1 MKVTYK
7 TQTGNS
13 YVVLANPV
21 KTDVSAYD
29 YISFWVYNDS
39 SDTAIKVATL
49 WGGYDVPKG
58 VWTEIRISAAEINGT
73 TDMNSVALS
82 TSNISNFVFFISWAD
97 DIQVGESIYISSVTA
112 GVNGVAKNVITNFKD
127 NSSLSQV
134 SVFWADACTA
144 SIDTTIKHEGE
155 EASLKYTYN
164 QEQNFNYIILNAP
177 LNADV
182 SAYDY
187 IAFYVY
193 NPTEHAFMI
202 QPTWGEGVDVAA
214 NGWTLVK
221 IDLAQFDAE
230 KITDMSGAVVTKA
243 NIVNLPLCIY
253 GTGFVAGESIYFS
266 SFIAGNNAA

>member
-1 MKVTYK
+1 
-7 TQTGNS
+7 
-13 YVVLANPV
+13 
-21 KTDVSAYD
+21 
-29 YISFWVYNDS
+29 
-39 SDTAIKVATL
+39 
-49 WGGYDVPKG
+49 
-58 VWTEIRISAAEINGT
+58 
-73 TDMNSVALS
+73 MNSVALS

-187 IAFYVY
+187 IAFFFLSSQKSVM
-193 NPTEHAFMI
+193 AFLLLYRF
-202 QPTWGEGVDVAA
+202 T
-214 NGWTLVK
+214 TLKLVHS
-221 IDLAQFDAE
+221 L
-230 KITDMSGAVVTKA
+230 G
-243 NIVNLPLCIY
+243 NIC
-253 GTGFVAGESIYFS
+253 
-266 SFIAGNNAA
+266 